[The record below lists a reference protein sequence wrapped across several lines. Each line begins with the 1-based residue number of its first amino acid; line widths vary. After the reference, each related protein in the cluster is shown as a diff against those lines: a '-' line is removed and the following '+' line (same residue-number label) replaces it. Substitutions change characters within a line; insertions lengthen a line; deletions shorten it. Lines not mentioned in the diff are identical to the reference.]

1 MYYFIIM
8 KLYKFLDYCIKL
20 NNLEELL
27 SLLLRNYKIFD
38 FIKKLDPKLN
48 NELFLF
54 KIYSDTENESNIILM
69 YRLLENKFYDLIKKK
84 ASRNFKYN
92 DELNNDTSN
101 NKYLVFV
108 TNKKITFDIFKI
120 YLLFY
125 YTNLRLYNN
134 KERYLGIDFE
144 FNTKV
149 VALMQIN
156 FEQPN
161 KDLYN
166 TSLIFIF
173 NPSQFSDK
181 WLTFFSEKILCA
193 NKVYKILHG
202 SDSLDI
208 PFVYNNLLNANPQLI
223 EKFNQ
228 YFIDTKYLCEYHY
241 YIRNLE
247 LGKCKIYNV
256 LLNENVINQKKY
268 DELIENEKKMGP
280 IYDIYI
286 QIDMLSEPLIDYTL
300 YDVLYL
306 DHLVKNLKNK
316 IKDFNLIIDITQL
329 VFIDKRNI
337 IEIIPKIEI
346 NNINN
351 YIVNIDKPMRLN
363 DLYNNFMIQYLN
375 KNKNINL
382 ILKINYFKSTLN
394 FIFKYEFY
402 YYLTKKYDVYEKYN
416 NKIKYNKQLLKLKS
430 NYINKKFILF
440 IINNF
445 KKTLENNNF

>member
-1 MYYFIIM
+1 
-8 KLYKFLDYCIKL
+8 
-20 NNLEELL
+20 
-27 SLLLRNYKIFD
+27 
-38 FIKKLDPKLN
+38 
-48 NELFLF
+48 
-54 KIYSDTENESNIILM
+54 
-69 YRLLENKFYDLIKKK
+69 
-84 ASRNFKYN
+84 
-92 DELNNDTSN
+92 
-101 NKYLVFV
+101 
-108 TNKKITFDIFKI
+108 
-120 YLLFY
+120 
-125 YTNLRLYNN
+125 
-134 KERYLGIDFE
+134 
-144 FNTKV
+144 
-149 VALMQIN
+149 
-156 FEQPN
+156 
-161 KDLYN
+161 
-166 TSLIFIF
+166 
-173 NPSQFSDK
+173 
-181 WLTFFSEKILCA
+181 
-193 NKVYKILHG
+193 
-202 SDSLDI
+202 
-208 PFVYNNLLNANPQLI
+208 
-223 EKFNQ
+223 
-228 YFIDTKYLCEYHY
+228 
-241 YIRNLE
+241 
-247 LGKCKIYNV
+247 
-256 LLNENVINQKKY
+256 
-268 DELIENEKKMGP
+268 
-280 IYDIYI
+280 
-286 QIDMLSEPLIDYTL
+286 MLSEPLIDYTL

-430 NYINKKFILF
+430 NYINKKSILV